1 MVLAYAIFLNL
12 KFFFKKFIM
21 LNKIIEFSLNQ
32 KLIIGLFILALIGY
46 GSFQITQLPIDA
58 VPDITD
64 NQVQVITVTPSLGA
78 PDVERLIT
86 FPIEQANSNIP
97 GLREIRSFSRFGL
110 SLITIVF
117 EDDVD
122 VYWARQQVT
131 ERLSLVKSQIPK
143 GIGEPKLAP
152 VTTGL
157 GEIYQYVL
165 KPKKGFE
172 AKYDATE
179 LRTIQDWIV
188 KRQLI
193 SVRGVAD
200 VSSFGGKVKQ
210 YEIAINPNTLK
221 SYGVT
226 VNDVFTAL
234 EKNNENTGGAYIE
247 KQSTVLYIRA
257 EGLIS
262 TIDDIKNIVVK
273 STNNGMPIL
282 INDVAEVRIG
292 NATRYGAI
300 TYNDEG
306 EVAGAVVMMLKGD
319 NSSRVINEVKEKI
332 SQIKKTLP
340 EGVELEPFLDRT
352 KMVDSAISTVGTN
365 LLEGALIVVLVLVLF
380 LGNIRAGLIVAS
392 VIPLAMLFAV
402 IMMNIFGV
410 SGNLMSLGALDFG
423 LIVDGAVIIVEA
435 CMFQVYQANQQKLS
449 QKDMDVIV
457 YDTATR
463 MRNAAVFG
471 ELIILV
477 VYLPIFTLQGIE
489 GKMFKPMAQTVAFAL
504 LGAFVLSLTYIG

>member
-1 MVLAYAIFLNL
+1 
-12 KFFFKKFIM
+12 M

-234 EKNNENTGGAYIE
+234 EKNNENAGGAYIE

-319 NSSRVINEVKEKI
+319 NSSRVIKEVKEKI

-352 KMVDSAISTVGTN
+352 KMVNSAISTVGTN
-365 LLEGALIVVLVLVLF
+365 LLEGALIVILVLVLF

-449 QKDMDVIV
+449 QKDMDIIV

>member
-1 MVLAYAIFLNL
+1 
-12 KFFFKKFIM
+12 M

-117 EDDVD
+117 EDGID

-131 ERLSLVKSQIPK
+131 ERLSLVNSQIPK

-172 AKYDATE
+172 AKYNATE

-226 VNDVFTAL
+226 VNDVFTSL

-257 EGLIS
+257 EGLIN
-262 TIDDIKNIVVK
+262 TIEDIKNIVVK
-273 STNNGMPIL
+273 STNNGTPIL

-319 NSSRVINEVKEKI
+319 NSRVDH
-332 SQIKKTLP
+332 L
-340 EGVELEPFLDRT
+340 
-352 KMVDSAISTVGTN
+352 
-365 LLEGALIVVLVLVLF
+365 
-380 LGNIRAGLIVAS
+380 NI
-392 VIPLAMLFAV
+392 
-402 IMMNIFGV
+402 
-410 SGNLMSLGALDFG
+410 D
-423 LIVDGAVIIVEA
+423 
-435 CMFQVYQANQQKLS
+435 
-449 QKDMDVIV
+449 
-457 YDTATR
+457 
-463 MRNAAVFG
+463 
-471 ELIILV
+471 
-477 VYLPIFTLQGIE
+477 
-489 GKMFKPMAQTVAFAL
+489 
-504 LGAFVLSLTYIG
+504 